1 MSANLAKK
9 TLPPKFIQLLI
20 HKLCCIFTKLSIPKQ
35 DSHNKVSA
43 ISKIIQ
49 RYIGNNSTNKS
60 RSKGQSIFKRNAY
73 ELERL
78 DIDREIAIYRVSSE
92 YTFEK
97 YKVLITDFKTGGSI
111 EAECSCPYDWGGIC
125 KHRVAAL
132 LALERKMRD
141 MSSSIEV
148 QSYDQSYTVLYMK
161 SIKENIIHH
170 NMAHEN
176 WTRARQLAKNG
187 RADIRF
193 SGDRMVTASVKFKG
207 ANHGVEIKKIGED
220 KIITSCTCNETKYKI
235 CLHKAV
241 VFLQL
246 KLERGDQAFETIRD
260 WTSRK
265 NQLLADYGFS
275 LADDL
280 TGKFDFVMEK
290 GKPELKVLDSSIVKI
305 NDLEKWGKKFTT
317 VALKD
322 KSLPIPMQEGK
333 AVLPEQEKLTTA
345 YIFDFDDKTY
355 MPGFVIQAVCGKL
368 NTQGNRISAKL
379 KFLTDDFGN
388 ISSRFLG
395 ILDESDRRILQLIH
409 ELSREEVAQYAF
421 SHSACRLTT
430 VAKPIGGVAA
440 YLEYKNLK
448 DTAYQVTQTYITQR
462 LQKLFKLLQDKIAY
476 INIMPT
482 RGLPNLKDLEIVEV
496 ASSTAKI
503 HFSLHNQGTLIQ
515 LSSFIQYND
524 HIAPLNQVSLVS
536 PQILYQN
543 HQLYLVDNIEELDSL
558 QLFLKHPTISVRKE
572 KLPSLIK
579 NVVIPLQSKHP
590 VDIQLDLKIE
600 EVEAEA
606 KAQLF
611 LKETEDFLL
620 FQPVVNYNGQQL
632 ELDGASEWVVEQNG
646 EVTRMARNV
655 EFDQW
660 YNTLMQTLH
669 PDFTQQATEITN
681 GLYYF
686 LNYDEVMENEW
697 FLDAFEKLEKHKV
710 EVFGFKSL
718 SRFHYDLHR
727 PTMDFEVTSGIDW
740 FDIRTDISFGDQLVS
755 LREVQ
760 RALLRNENFVRL
772 NNGKLGV
779 LPEKWL
785 AKYADLFK
793 LSSIKGK
800 ELRISKVHFSLVD
813 ELYEMIDDEQVQQEL
828 FRKKQKLK
836 NFKNVEKV
844 QMPVNIKA
852 ALRDY
857 QKEGYNWMNFLDE
870 FQWGGCLA
878 DDMGL
883 GKTLQVLTLL
893 QHKKEENKDNS
904 STNLV
909 VAPTTLLFN
918 WEKEVEKFCPNLS
931 IFRHHG
937 PFREKSTSEHFAE
950 YDIIIT
956 SYGTLTSDIDLFSK
970 YEFGYIVLDE
980 SQAIKNPSTKRYKA
994 TRLLKAKNRI
1004 ALTGTPIENNTF
1016 DLYAQM
1022 NFLNP
1027 GMLGSMEFFKK
1038 EFANPI
1044 DKYSDTL
1051 KAKALRK
1058 IVYPFILRRTK
1069 ELVAK
1074 ELPEKTETIL
1084 YCEMQGQQ
1092 KKVYEAFRDN
1102 YRLKILEKIDEEGMA
1117 KAGMYILEGLMK
1129 LRQICNSPALLN
1141 DTEDY
1146 GKDSIK
1152 LKELMEHIDDISDNH
1167 KILVFSQFLGMLSM
1181 IKQQLEKQGIE
1192 YEYLDGSLTPKA
1204 RKAAVQH
1211 FQEDEKCR
1219 IFLISLKAGSLGLTL
1234 TEADY
1239 VYLIDPWWNPAVEQQ
1254 AIDRTHRIGQ
1264 TKNVFAYRMICRDT
1278 IEEKIMNLQEK
1289 KRALAADLISTEKSF
1304 MKQLDRGDV
1313 AFLFS

>member
-1 MSANLAKK
+1 MSA
-9 TLPPKFIQLLI
+9 
-20 HKLCCIFTKLSIPKQ
+20 
-35 DSHNKVSA
+35 VST
-43 ISKIIQ
+43 IIQ
-49 RYIGNNSTNKS
+49 RYIGSNSTAKS
-60 RSKGQSIFKRNAY
+60 RTKGRSIFKTKSY

-78 DIDREIAIYRVSSE
+78 DIDREIAIYKVSSE
-92 YTFEK
+92 YSFEK

-125 KHRVAAL
+125 KHRIAAL
-132 LALERKMRD
+132 LALEKKIRESGK
-141 MSSSIEV
+141 SSAIQE
-148 QSYDQSYTVLYMK
+148 YDQAHTVLYMK
-161 SIKENIIHH
+161 GIKENIIHH
-170 NMAHEN
+170 NMAHDD
-176 WTRARQLAKNG
+176 WTRARQLAKNS
-187 RADIRF
+187 RAEIRIT
-193 SGDRMVTASVKFKG
+193 GDRMVNATVKFKG
-207 ANHGVEIKKIGED
+207 VNNDVEIKKIGD
-220 KIITSCTCNETKYKI
+220 GKIVTSCTCNETKHKV

-246 KLERGDQAFETIRD
+246 KFERGDLAFDSIRD

-265 NQLLADYGFS
+265 NRLLADYGFS
-275 LADDL
+275 LADEL

-290 GKPELKVLDSSIVKI
+290 DKPELKVLDDSLVKI
-305 NDLEKWGKKFTT
+305 NDLEKWGKKYKT

-322 KSLPIPMQEGK
+322 KALPIPLQEGQ
-333 AVLPEQEKLTTA
+333 VGLPQKEILTVA
-345 YIFDFDDKTY
+345 YIFHFDDNTY
-355 MPGFVIQAVCGKL
+355 MPGFVIQAVCGKI
-368 NTQGNRISAKL
+368 NVQGTKIAAKL
-379 KFLTDDFGN
+379 KPLTDEIGN

-395 ILDESDRRILQLIH
+395 ILDNTDRQLLQLIH

-421 SHSACRLTT
+421 SHSMCKLSTIPTFDGRVVSL
-430 VAKPIGGVAA
+430 
-440 YLEYKNLK
+440 LEQKNLK
-448 DTAYQVTQTYITQR
+448 DSAYRVTQTYVTQR
-462 LQKLFKLLQDKIAY
+462 LQTLFELLKNKISY
-476 INIMPT
+476 INILPT
-482 RGLPNLKDLEIVEV
+482 KGLPNLKDLEVVQIAPTFAQV
-496 ASSTAKI
+496 
-503 HFSLHNQGTLIQ
+503 HFSLYNRGDLIQ
-515 LSSFIQYND
+515 LSSAIKYED
-524 HIAPLNQVSLVS
+524 KVLPIGRAKLVS

-543 HQLYLVDNIEELDSL
+543 DQLFLIENVEELDSL
-558 QLFLKHPTISVRKE
+558 QLFLNHPNISVRKE
-572 KLPSLIK
+572 KLPELIK

-590 VDIQLDLKIE
+590 VDIQLDLEIKE
-600 EVEAEA
+600 QQSSA
-606 KAQLF
+606 KAQLY
-611 LKETEDFLL
+611 LKETEDFLI
-620 FQPVVNYNGQQL
+620 FQPIIDYGGQQL
-632 ELDGASEWVVEQNG
+632 ELDGSPEWVTEKNG
-646 EVTRMARNV
+646 EITKMARDT
-655 EFDQW
+655 EFEQW
-660 YNTLMQTLH
+660 FNSFMQNLH

-686 LNYDEVMENEW
+686 LNYEEVMENEW
-697 FLDAFEKLEKHKV
+697 FLDAFEALEQKNI
-710 EVFGFKSL
+710 EVFGFKTL
-718 SRFHYDLHR
+718 SHFHYDLHR
-727 PTMDFEVTSGIDW
+727 PTMDFEVSSGIDW
-740 FDIRTDISFGDQLVS
+740 FDIKTDVNFGDQLVS
-755 LREVQ
+755 LKEVQ

-785 AKYADLFK
+785 TKYADLFK

-813 ELYEMIDDEQVQQEL
+813 ELYEMIDDEEVQKEL
-828 FRKKQKLK
+828 ALKKQKLK
-836 NFKNVEKV
+836 SFRNVEQVK
-844 QMPVNIKA
+844 MPVNINA
-852 ALRDY
+852 TLRDY
-857 QKEGYNWMNFLDE
+857 QKEGFNWMNFLDE

-893 QHKKEENKDNS
+893 QHKKEENKTN
-904 STNLV
+904 TNLV

-918 WEKEVEKFCPNLS
+918 WEKEVEKFCPQLS

-937 PFREKSTSEHFAE
+937 PFREKSTSKHFE
-950 YDIIIT
+950 DYDIIIT
-956 SYGTLTSDIDLFSK
+956 SYGTLTSDINLFSK
-970 YEFGYIVLDE
+970 YIFNYIVLDE
-980 SQAIKNPSTKRYKA
+980 SQAIKNPTTKRYKA

-1044 DKYSDTL
+1044 DKYSDTM
-1051 KAKALRK
+1051 KAQALRK

-1074 ELPEKTETIL
+1074 ELPEKTETVL
-1084 YCEMQGQQ
+1084 YCEMNGQQ
-1092 KKVYEAFRDN
+1092 RKVYEAFRDN
-1102 YRLKILEKIDEEGMA
+1102 YRLKILEKIDEDGMS

-1152 LKELMEHIDDISDNH
+1152 LKELMGHVKDISDNH
-1167 KILVFSQFLGMLSM
+1167 KILVFSQFLGMLRM
-1181 IKQQLEKQGIE
+1181 IKEQLQKENIE
-1192 YEYLDGSLTPKA
+1192 YEYLDGSLSPKA
-1204 RKAAVQH
+1204 RKNAVTH

-1264 TKNVFAYRMICRDT
+1264 DKKVFAYRMICRDT
-1278 IEEKIMNLQEK
+1278 IEEKIMSLQEK

-1304 MKQLDRGDV
+1304 MKQLNRGDV

>member
-1 MSANLAKK
+1 M
-9 TLPPKFIQLLI
+9 
-20 HKLCCIFTKLSIPKQ
+20 
-35 DSHNKVSA
+35 SA
-43 ISKIIQ
+43 ISTIIQ
-49 RYIGNNSTNKS
+49 RYIGSNSTAKS
-60 RSKGQSIFKRNAY
+60 RTKGRSIFKTNSY

-78 DIDREIAIYRVSSE
+78 DIDREIAIYKVASE
-92 YTFEK
+92 YSFEK

-125 KHRVAAL
+125 KHRIAAL
-132 LALERKMRD
+132 LALEKKVRE
-141 MSSSIEV
+141 SSKSSAIQEYN
-148 QSYDQSYTVLYMK
+148 QSHTVLYMK
-161 SIKENIIHH
+161 GIKENIIHH
-170 NMAHEN
+170 NMAHAD
-176 WTRARQLAKNG
+176 WTRARQLAKNS
-187 RADIRF
+187 RADIRIT
-193 SGDRMVTASVKFKG
+193 GDRMVNASVKFKG
-207 ANHGVEIKKIGED
+207 SNNGVEIKKIGED
-220 KIITSCTCNETKYKI
+220 KIVTSCTCNESKHKV

-246 KLERGDQAFETIRD
+246 KFERGDLAFDSIRD

-275 LADDL
+275 LADEL
-280 TGKFDFVMEK
+280 IGKFEFVMEK
-290 GKPELKVLDSSIVKI
+290 GKPELKVLDNSLVKI
-305 NDLEKWGKKFTT
+305 NDLEKWGKKYKTI
-317 VALKD
+317 AIKD
-322 KSLPIPMQEGK
+322 KALPIPLQEGQ
-333 AVLPEQEKLTTA
+333 VRLPEKEPLSIA
-345 YIFDFDDKTY
+345 YIFHFDDNTY
-355 MPGFVIQAVCGKL
+355 MPGFVIQSVCGKI
-368 NTQGNRISAKL
+368 NAQGNKIAAKL
-379 KFLTDDFGN
+379 KPLTDEAGN

-395 ILDESDRRILQLIH
+395 ILDDQDRNILQLIH

-421 SHSACRLTT
+421 SHSLCKLSTIPTFDGRVVSL
-430 VAKPIGGVAA
+430 
-440 YLEYKNLK
+440 LEQKNLK
-448 DTAYQVTQTYITQR
+448 NAAYRVTQTYVTQR
-462 LQKLFKLLQDKIAY
+462 LQTLFQLLQDKISY
-476 INIMPT
+476 INILPT
-482 RGLPNLKDLEIVEV
+482 RGLPNLKDLENVQIAPAPAQV
-496 ASSTAKI
+496 
-503 HFSLHNQGTLIQ
+503 HFSLYGRGDLIQ
-515 LSSFIQYND
+515 LSSAIKCEGKILPIDQ
-524 HIAPLNQVSLVS
+524 AKLVS

-543 HQLYLVDNIEELDSL
+543 DQLYLIENVEELDSL
-558 QLFLKHPTISVRKE
+558 QLFLKHPNISVRKE
-572 KLPSLIK
+572 KLPALIK

-590 VDIQLDLKIE
+590 VDIQLDLKIKE
-600 EVEAEA
+600 EQSAA

-611 LKETEDFLL
+611 LKETEDFLI
-620 FQPVVNYNGQQL
+620 FQPIVDYGGQQL
-632 ELDGASEWVVEQNG
+632 ELDGNPEWVTEQDG
-646 EVTRMARNV
+646 EITKMARDT
-655 EFDQW
+655 EFEQW
-660 YNTLMQTLH
+660 FNSLMQNLH
-669 PDFTQQATEITN
+669 PDFTEQATEITN

-686 LNYDEVMENEW
+686 LNYEEVMENEW
-697 FLDAFEKLEKHKV
+697 FLEAFEKLEQKNI
-710 EVFGFKSL
+710 EVFGFKTL

-727 PTMDFEVTSGIDW
+727 PTMDFEVSSGIDW
-740 FDIRTDISFGDQLVS
+740 FDIRTDVSFGDQTVS

-785 AKYADLFK
+785 VKYADLFK

-813 ELYEMIDDEQVQQEL
+813 ELYEMIDDEEVQKEL
-828 FRKKQKLK
+828 FLKKQKLK
-836 NFKNVEKV
+836 SFRNVEQVK
-844 QMPVNIKA
+844 MPIHINA
-852 ALRDY
+852 TLRDY
-857 QKEGYNWMNFLDE
+857 QKEGFNWMNFLDE

-893 QHKKEENKDNS
+893 QHKKEADTTN
-904 STNLV
+904 TNLV

-918 WEKEVEKFCPNLS
+918 WEKEVEKFCPQLS

-937 PFREKSTSEHFAE
+937 PFREKSTSSHFE
-950 YDIIIT
+950 DYDIIIT
-956 SYGTLTSDIDLFSK
+956 SYGTLTSDINLFSK
-970 YEFGYIVLDE
+970 YTFNYIVLDE
-980 SQAIKNPSTKRYKA
+980 SQAIKNPTTKRYKA

-1044 DKYSDTL
+1044 DKHSDTM
-1051 KAKALRK
+1051 KAQALRK

-1074 ELPEKTETIL
+1074 ELPEKTETVL
-1084 YCEMQGQQ
+1084 YCEMNGQQ
-1092 KKVYEAFRDN
+1092 RKVYEAFRDN
-1102 YRLKILEKIDEEGMA
+1102 YRLKILEKIDEDGMS

-1141 DTEDY
+1141 DAEDY

-1152 LKELMEHIDDISDNH
+1152 LKELMDHVKDISHNH
-1167 KILVFSQFLGMLSM
+1167 KILVFSQFLGMLAM
-1181 IKQQLEKQGIE
+1181 IKEQIQKEGIE
-1192 YEYLDGSLTPKA
+1192 YEYLDGSLSPKA
-1204 RKAAVQH
+1204 RKDAVNH

-1264 TKNVFAYRMICRDT
+1264 DKKVFAYRMICRDT
-1278 IEEKIMNLQEK
+1278 IEEKIMSLQEK

>member
-1 MSANLAKK
+1 MSS
-9 TLPPKFIQLLI
+9 TS
-20 HKLCCIFTKLSIPKQ
+20 T
-35 DSHNKVSA
+35 
-43 ISKIIQ
+43 IIQ
-49 RYIGNNSTNKS
+49 RYIGNNSTTKS
-60 RSKGQSIFKRNAY
+60 RSKGQGIFKRNAY

-78 DIDREIAIYRVSSE
+78 DIDREIAIYKVVSE
-92 YTFEK
+92 YSFEK

-125 KHRVAAL
+125 KHRIAAL
-132 LALERKMRD
+132 LALEKQIRELE
-141 MSSSIEV
+141 STNAI
-148 QSYDQSYTVLYMK
+148 QAYDQSHTVLYMQ

-170 NMAHEN
+170 NMAHGD
-176 WTRARQLAKNG
+176 WTKARQLAKNS
-187 RADIRF
+187 RAEIRF
-193 SGDRMVTASVKFKG
+193 AGDRMVTATVKFKS
-207 ANHGVEIKKIGED
+207 ANHGVEIKKIGQD

-246 KLERGDQAFETIRD
+246 RMERGDNAFDSIRD

-280 TGKFDFVMEK
+280 TGKFEFVMHK
-290 GKPELKVLDSSIVKI
+290 DKPELKVLDNSLIKI
-305 NDLEKWGKKFTT
+305 NDLEKWGKKYKT
-317 VALKD
+317 VAIKD
-322 KSLPIPMQEGK
+322 KSLPVPLQEGRLRQPEK
-333 AVLPEQEKLTTA
+333 EVLTIG
-345 YIFDFDDKTY
+345 YIFHFDDNTY

-368 NTQGNRISAKL
+368 NAQGNKISAKL
-379 KFLTDDFGN
+379 NPLTDEVGN
-388 ISSRFLG
+388 IPSRFLG
-395 ILDESDRRILQLIH
+395 ILDDKDRSILQLIH
-409 ELSREEVAQYAF
+409 ELAREEVAHYAF
-421 SHSACRLTT
+421 SHSMCKLSTIATFGGRT
-430 VAKPIGGVAA
+430 VAL
-440 YLEYKNLK
+440 LEQKNLK

-462 LQKLFKLLQDKIAY
+462 LRTLFGLLKDKITY
-476 INIMPT
+476 INILPT
-482 RGLPNLKDLEIVEV
+482 RGLPNLKDLQTVEIASTV
-496 ASSTAKI
+496 AHV
-503 HFSLHNQGTLIQ
+503 HFSLYNKGNLIQ
-515 LSSFIQYND
+515 LSSAIKYD
-524 HIAPLNQVSLVS
+524 DKIIPIDKVLLVS

-543 HQLYLVDNIEELDSL
+543 EQLFLIENVEELDSL
-558 QLFLKHPTISVRKE
+558 QLFLEHPNISVRKE
-572 KLPSLIK
+572 KLSELIK

-590 VDIQLDLKIE
+590 VDIQLDLEIKE
-600 EVEAEA
+600 TESSA
-606 KAQLF
+606 KAQLY
-611 LKETEDFLL
+611 LKETEEFLL
-620 FQPVVNYNGQQL
+620 FQPIVDYSGQQL
-632 ELDGASEWVVEQNG
+632 ELDGAAEWVIEKEG
-646 EVTRMARNV
+646 EITRMARDTDF
-655 EFDQW
+655 EKWFSAF
-660 YNTLMQTLH
+660 MQTLH
-669 PDFTQQATEITN
+669 LDFIQQATEITN

-686 LNYDEVMENEW
+686 LNYEEVMENEW
-697 FLDAFEKLEKHKV
+697 FLDAFEKLEQKNI

-718 SRFHYDLHR
+718 SKFHYDLHR
-727 PTMDFEVTSGIDW
+727 PMMDFEVTSGIDW
-740 FDIRTDISFGDQLVS
+740 FDIRTDITFGDQTVS

-785 AKYADLFK
+785 IKYADLFK
-793 LSSIKGK
+793 LSTIKGK
-800 ELRISKVHFSLVD
+800 QLRISKVHFSLVD
-813 ELYEMIDDEQVQQEL
+813 ELYEMIDDEEVQKEL
-828 FRKKQKLK
+828 FLKKQKLK
-836 NFKNVEKV
+836 SFRNVEKV
-844 QMPVNIKA
+844 QMPLNMKA
-852 ALRDY
+852 NLRDY

-893 QHKKEENKDNS
+893 QHKKEEKQT

-918 WEKEVEKFCPNLS
+918 WEKEVEKFCPDLT

-937 PFREKSTSEHFAE
+937 PFREKSTTEHFAD

-970 YEFGYIVLDE
+970 YQFDYIVLDE

-994 TRLLKAKNRI
+994 SRLLKATNRI

-1027 GMLGSMEFFKK
+1027 GMLGSIEFFKK

-1044 DKYSDTL
+1044 DKYNDNI
-1051 KAKALRK
+1051 KAQALRK

-1074 ELPEKTETIL
+1074 ELPEKTETVL
-1084 YCEMQGQQ
+1084 YCEMNGQQ
-1092 KKVYEAFRDN
+1092 RKVYEAFRDN
-1102 YRLKILEKIDEEGMA
+1102 YRLKILEKIDEEGMS

-1152 LKELMEHIDDISDNH
+1152 LKELMEHVKDITDNH
-1167 KILVFSQFLGMLSM
+1167 KILVFSQFLGMLAM
-1181 IKQQLEKQGIE
+1181 IKEQLEKEGIK
-1192 YEYLDGSLTPKA
+1192 YEYLDGSLTATA
-1204 RKAAVQH
+1204 RKDAVNH

-1278 IEEKIMNLQEK
+1278 IEEKIMSLQEK
-1289 KRALAADLISTEKSF
+1289 KRALAEDLISTEQSF
-1304 MKQLDRGDV
+1304 MKQLNRGDV

>member
-1 MSANLAKK
+1 MSA
-9 TLPPKFIQLLI
+9 T
-20 HKLCCIFTKLSIPKQ
+20 SI
-35 DSHNKVSA
+35 
-43 ISKIIQ
+43 IIQ
-49 RYIGNNSTNKS
+49 RYIGNNSTTKS

-92 YTFEK
+92 YSFEK
-97 YKVLITDFKTGGSI
+97 YKVLITDFKTGGTI

-132 LALERKMRD
+132 LALEKKMRD
-141 MSSSIEV
+141 KGKIEKV
-148 QSYDQSYTVLYMK
+148 ESYNQAHTVLYMK

-176 WTRARQLAKNG
+176 WTRARQLAKTG
-187 RADIRF
+187 RAVIRH
-193 SGDRMVTASVKFKG
+193 SGDRMVNATVKFKG

-220 KIITSCTCNETKYKI
+220 KIITSCTCNESQYKI

-246 KLERGDQAFETIRD
+246 KSERGDQAFESIRD

-280 TGKFDFVMEK
+280 NNKFEFAMEK
-290 GKPELKVLDSSIVKI
+290 GKPELKVLDGSLVKI
-305 NDLEKWGKKFTT
+305 NDLEKWGKKFKTIE
-317 VALKD
+317 LKD
-322 KSLPIPMQEGK
+322 KALPIPIQEGK
-333 AVLPEQEKLTTA
+333 VLLPEKEILTTA
-345 YIFDFDDKTY
+345 FIFNFDDNTY
-355 MPGFVIQAVCGKL
+355 LPGFSIQAVCGKL
-368 NTQGNRISAKL
+368 NAQGDKISAKL
-379 KFLTDDFGN
+379 KMLTDDSGN
-388 ISSRFLG
+388 VSSRFLS
-395 ILDESDRRILQLIH
+395 ILDDKDRMILQLTH

-421 SHSACRLTT
+421 SHSMCKLTT
-430 VAKPIGGVAA
+430 VAKYSGGVASL
-440 YLEYKNLK
+440 LEQKNLK
-448 DTAYQVTQTYITQR
+448 GAASQVTQTYISQR
-462 LQKLFKLLQDKIAY
+462 LQNLFDLLQDKITY
-476 INIMPT
+476 INILPART
-482 RGLPNLKDLEIVEV
+482 LPNLKDLEIVDI
-496 ASSTAKI
+496 APALAKI
-503 HFSLHNQGTLIQ
+503 HFSLHNQGDLIQ
-515 LSSFIQYND
+515 LSSFIQYKD
-524 HIAPLNQVSLVS
+524 QIAPIDKVQLVS
-536 PQILYQN
+536 QQILYQN
-543 HQLYLVDNIEELDSL
+543 NQLYLIENMEELESL
-558 QLFLKHPTISVRKE
+558 QLFLEHPTISVRKE
-572 KLPSLIK
+572 RLPALIK

-590 VDIQLDLKIE
+590 VDIQLDLKINTE
-600 EVEAEA
+600 TESEA

-632 ELDGASEWVVEQNG
+632 ELDSTSEWVIEKEG

-655 EFDQW
+655 EFDQSF
-660 YNTLMQTLH
+660 NTLMQTLH

-686 LNYDEVMENEW
+686 LNYEEVMENEW
-697 FLDAFEKLEKHKV
+697 FLDAFEKLEKSKV
-710 EVFGFKSL
+710 EIFGFKSL

-727 PTMDFEVTSGIDW
+727 PTMDFDVTSGIDW
-740 FDIRTDISFGDQLVS
+740 FDIRADVSFGDELVS
-755 LREVQ
+755 LKEVQ

-800 ELRISKVHFSLVD
+800 DLRISKVHFSLVD
-813 ELYEMIDDEQVQQEL
+813 ELYEMIDDEEVQKEL
-828 FRKKQKLK
+828 FLKKQKLK
-836 NFKNVEKV
+836 NFKNVAQV
-844 QMPVNIKA
+844 QMPINIKA
-852 ALRDY
+852 ELRDY

-893 QHKKEENKDNS
+893 QHKKEENPEN
-904 STNLV
+904 TNLV

-918 WEKEVEKFCPNLS
+918 WEKEVEKFCPEIS

-937 PFREKSTSEHFAE
+937 PFREKSTSKHFE
-950 YDIIIT
+950 DYDIIIT

-970 YEFGYIVLDE
+970 YEFNYIVLDE

-994 TRLLKAKNRI
+994 SRLLKAKNRI

-1044 DKYSDTL
+1044 DKHSDAM

-1074 ELPEKTETIL
+1074 ELPEKTETVL
-1084 YCEMQGQQ
+1084 YCEMQTPQR
-1092 KKVYEAFRDN
+1092 KVYEAFRDN
-1102 YRLKILEKIDEEGMA
+1102 YRLKILEKIDEDGMS

-1152 LKELMEHIDDISDNH
+1152 LKELMAHVNDISGNH

-1181 IKQQLEKQGIE
+1181 IKEQLEKQGIE

-1204 RKAAVQH
+1204 RKNAVDH
-1211 FQEDEKCR
+1211 FQSDDKCR

-1239 VYLIDPWWNPAVEQQ
+1239 VYLVDPWWNPAVEQQ

-1278 IEEKIMNLQEK
+1278 IEEKIMSLQDK

-1304 MKQLDRGDV
+1304 MKKLDRGDV

>member
-1 MSANLAKK
+1 MSA
-9 TLPPKFIQLLI
+9 TS
-20 HKLCCIFTKLSIPKQ
+20 T
-35 DSHNKVSA
+35 
-43 ISKIIQ
+43 IIQ
-49 RYIGNNSTNKS
+49 RYIGSNSTAKS
-60 RSKGQSIFKRNAY
+60 RTKGRSIFKTNSY

-92 YTFEK
+92 YSFEK

-125 KHRVAAL
+125 KHRIAAL
-132 LALERKMRD
+132 LALEKKVRE
-141 MSSSIEV
+141 SSKSNTIQEYN
-148 QSYDQSYTVLYMK
+148 QSHTVLYMK
-161 SIKENIIHH
+161 GIKENIIHH
-170 NMAHEN
+170 NMAQGD
-176 WTRARQLAKNG
+176 WTRARQLAKNS
-187 RADIRF
+187 RADIRIT
-193 SGDRMVTASVKFKG
+193 GDRMVNASVKFKG
-207 ANHGVEIKKIGED
+207 ANNGVEIKKIGES
-220 KIITSCTCNETKYKI
+220 KIVTSCTCDETKHKV

-246 KLERGDQAFETIRD
+246 KFERGDLAFDSIRD

-275 LADDL
+275 LADEL
-280 TGKFDFVMEK
+280 TGKFEFVMEK
-290 GKPELKVLDSSIVKI
+290 GKPELKVLDSSLVKI
-305 NDLEKWGKKFTT
+305 NDLEKWGKKYKTI
-317 VALKD
+317 AIKD
-322 KSLPIPMQEGK
+322 KALPIPLQEGQ
-333 AVLPEQEKLTTA
+333 VRLPEKEPLSVA
-345 YIFDFDDKTY
+345 YIFHFDDNTY
-355 MPGFVIQAVCGKL
+355 MPGFVIQSVCGKI
-368 NTQGNRISAKL
+368 NAQGNKIAAKL
-379 KFLTDDFGN
+379 KPLTDEAGN

-395 ILDESDRRILQLIH
+395 ILDDKDRSILQLIH

-421 SHSACRLTT
+421 SHSLCKLSTIPTFDGRVVSL
-430 VAKPIGGVAA
+430 
-440 YLEYKNLK
+440 LEQKNLK
-448 DTAYQVTQTYITQR
+448 NAAYRVTQTYVTQR
-462 LQKLFKLLQDKIAY
+462 LQTLFQLLQDKISY
-476 INIMPT
+476 INILPT
-482 RGLPNLKDLEIVEV
+482 KGLPNLKDLENVQIAATPAQV
-496 ASSTAKI
+496 
-503 HFSLHNQGTLIQ
+503 HFSLYGRGDLIQ
-515 LSSFIQYND
+515 LSSAIKYED
-524 HIAPLNQVSLVS
+524 KILPIDRAKLVS

-543 HQLYLVDNIEELDSL
+543 DQLYLIENVEELDSL
-558 QLFLKHPTISVRKE
+558 QLFLKHPNISVRKE
-572 KLPSLIK
+572 KLPELIK

-590 VDIQLDLKIE
+590 VDIQLDLKIKE
-600 EVEAEA
+600 EQSAA

-611 LKETEDFLL
+611 LKETEDFLI
-620 FQPVVNYNGQQL
+620 FQPIVDYGGQQL
-632 ELDGASEWVVEQNG
+632 ELDGNPEWVTEKNG
-646 EVTRMARNV
+646 EITKMARDT
-655 EFDQW
+655 EFEQW
-660 YNTLMQTLH
+660 FNSLMQNLH
-669 PDFTQQATEITN
+669 PDFTEQATEITN

-697 FLDAFEKLEKHKV
+697 FLEAFEKLEQKNI

-727 PTMDFEVTSGIDW
+727 PTMDFEVSSGIDW
-740 FDIRTDISFGDQLVS
+740 FDIRTDVSFGDQIVS
-755 LREVQ
+755 LKEVQ

-785 AKYADLFK
+785 IKYADLFK

-813 ELYEMIDDEQVQQEL
+813 ELYEMIDDEEVQKEL
-828 FRKKQKLK
+828 TLKKQKLK
-836 NFKNVEKV
+836 SFRNVEQVK
-844 QMPVNIKA
+844 MPININA
-852 ALRDY
+852 TLRDY
-857 QKEGYNWMNFLDE
+857 QKEGFNWMNFLDE

-893 QHKKEENKDNS
+893 QHKKEENNTT
-904 STNLV
+904 TNLV

-918 WEKEVEKFCPNLS
+918 WEKEVEKFCPQLS

-937 PFREKSTSEHFAE
+937 PFREKSTSNHFE
-950 YDIIIT
+950 DYDIIIT
-956 SYGTLTSDIDLFSK
+956 SYGTLTSDINLFSK
-970 YEFGYIVLDE
+970 YTFNYIVLDE
-980 SQAIKNPSTKRYKA
+980 SQAIKNPTTKRYKA

-1044 DKYSDTL
+1044 DKNSDNM
-1051 KAKALRK
+1051 KAQALRK

-1074 ELPEKTETIL
+1074 ELPEKTETVL
-1084 YCEMQGQQ
+1084 YCEMNGQQ
-1092 KKVYEAFRDN
+1092 RKVYEAFRDN
-1102 YRLKILEKIDEEGMA
+1102 YRLKILEKIDEDGMS

-1152 LKELMEHIDDISDNH
+1152 LKELMGHVKDISNNH
-1167 KILVFSQFLGMLSM
+1167 KVLVFSQFLGMLRM
-1181 IKQQLEKQGIE
+1181 IKEQLQKEGIE
-1192 YEYLDGSLTPKA
+1192 YEYLDGSLSPKA
-1204 RKAAVQH
+1204 RKDAVSH
-1211 FQEDEKCR
+1211 FQEDERCR

-1264 TKNVFAYRMICRDT
+1264 DKKVFAYRMICKDT
-1278 IEEKIMNLQEK
+1278 IEEKIMSLQEK
-1289 KRALAADLISTEKSF
+1289 KKALAADLISTEKSF
-1304 MKQLDRGDV
+1304 MKQLNRGDV

>member
-1 MSANLAKK
+1 M
-9 TLPPKFIQLLI
+9 
-20 HKLCCIFTKLSIPKQ
+20 
-35 DSHNKVSA
+35 
-43 ISKIIQ
+43 
-49 RYIGNNSTNKS
+49 
-60 RSKGQSIFKRNAY
+60 
-73 ELERL
+73 ERL

-92 YTFEK
+92 YSFEK

-132 LALERKMRD
+132 LALERKIREMHNTV
-141 MSSSIEV
+141 EV
-148 QSYDQSYTVLYMK
+148 QSYDQAHTVLYMK

-187 RADIRF
+187 RAIIQF
-193 SGDRMVTASVKFKG
+193 SGDRRVTASVKFKG
-207 ANHGVEIKKIGED
+207 SNHGVEIKKIGQD
-220 KIITSCTCNETKYKI
+220 KIITSCTCNENKYKI

-246 KLERGDQAFETIRD
+246 KMERGDQAFESIRD

-280 TGKFDFVMEK
+280 TGKFEFVMEK
-290 GKPELKVLDSSIVKI
+290 SKPELKVLDSSLVKI
-305 NDLEKWGKKFTT
+305 NELEKWGKKFKT
-317 VALKD
+317 VSLKD
-322 KSLPIPMQEGK
+322 KTLPIPLQEGK
-333 AVLPEQEKLTTA
+333 VLLPEKEILTTA

-355 MPGFVIQAVCGKL
+355 MPGFIIQAVCGKL
-368 NTQGNRISAKL
+368 NAQGNKIATKL
-379 KFLTDDFGN
+379 KPLTDDLGN
-388 ISSRFLG
+388 VSSRFLS
-395 ILDESDRRILQLIH
+395 ILDDTDRKILQLIH
-409 ELSREEVAQYAF
+409 ELSREEIAYYAF
-421 SHSACRLTT
+421 SHSMCRLTT
-430 VAKPIGGVAA
+430 VAKPTGGVASL
-440 YLEYKNLK
+440 LEQKNLK
-448 DTAYQVTQTYITQR
+448 DAAYRVTQTYISQR
-462 LQKLFKLLQDKIAY
+462 LQSLFALLQDKITY
-476 INIMPT
+476 ISLFSA
-482 RGLPNLKDLEIVEV
+482 RDLPNLKDLETVDISPTV
-496 ASSTAKI
+496 AQI
-503 HFSLHNQGTLIQ
+503 YFSLHNQGDLIQ
-515 LSSFIQYND
+515 LSSAIKYND
-524 HIAPLNQVSLVS
+524 QIVPINEVSLVS
-536 PQILYQN
+536 PQIIYQN
-543 HQLYLVDNIEELDSL
+543 HQLFLIENVEELDSL
-558 QLFLKHPTISVRKE
+558 QLFLEHPTISVRQE
-572 KLPSLIK
+572 RLPALIK

-590 VDIQLDLKIE
+590 VDIQLDLEIKE
-600 EVEAEA
+600 TESEA

-620 FQPVVNYNGQQL
+620 FQPIVNYNGQQL
-632 ELDGASEWVVEQNG
+632 ELDGSSEWVIEKEG

-655 EFDQW
+655 EFDQSF
-660 YNTLMQTLH
+660 NTLMQTLH

-686 LNYDEVMENEW
+686 LNYEEVMENEW
-697 FLDAFEKLEKHKV
+697 FLDAFEKLEKNSV
-710 EVFGFKSL
+710 EIFGFKSL

-740 FDIRTDISFGDQLVS
+740 FDIRTDVSFGDQLVS
-755 LREVQ
+755 LKEVQ

-813 ELYEMIDDEQVQQEL
+813 ELYEMIDDEEVQKEL
-828 FRKKQKLK
+828 FMKKQKLK
-836 NFKNVEKV
+836 NFKNVAKV
-844 QMPVNIKA
+844 QMPLNINA
-852 ALRDY
+852 TLRDY

-893 QHKKEENKDNS
+893 QHKKEENRT

-918 WEKEVEKFCPNLS
+918 WEKEVEKFCPDLS

-937 PFREKSTSEHFAE
+937 PFREKSTSNHFE
-950 YDIIIT
+950 DFDIIIT

-970 YEFGYIVLDE
+970 YEFNYIVLDE

-994 TRLLKAKNRI
+994 SRLLKAKNRI

-1044 DKYSDTL
+1044 DKYSDTI

-1074 ELPEKTETIL
+1074 ELPEKTETVL
-1084 YCEMQGQQ
+1084 YCEMNGQQ
-1092 KKVYEAFRDN
+1092 RKVYEAFRDN
-1102 YRLKILEKIDEEGMA
+1102 YRLKILEKIDEEGMS

-1152 LKELMEHIDDISDNH
+1152 LKELMDHINDISTNH

-1181 IKQQLEKQGIE
+1181 IKEQLEKQGIE

-1204 RKAAVQH
+1204 RKNAVNH
-1211 FQEDEKCR
+1211 FQNDDKCR

-1239 VYLIDPWWNPAVEQQ
+1239 VYLVDPWWNPAVEQQ

-1278 IEEKIMNLQEK
+1278 IEEKIMSLQEK
-1289 KRALAADLISTEKSF
+1289 KRALAEDLISTEKSF